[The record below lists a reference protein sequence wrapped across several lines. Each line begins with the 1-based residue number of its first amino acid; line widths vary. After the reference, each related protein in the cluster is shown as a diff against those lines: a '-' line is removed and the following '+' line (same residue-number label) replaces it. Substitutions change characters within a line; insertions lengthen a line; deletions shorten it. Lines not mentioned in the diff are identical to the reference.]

1 MEVVEGAN
9 VGLALWL
16 DVLDSG
22 VLIFILYLFF
32 TGKVMSSDTVDK
44 ILKEAEN
51 RTTKLG
57 KEISDGIE
65 TAVYQGSLRARDE
78 KDSQ

>member
-65 TAVYQGSLRARDE
+65 TAVYRGSLRARDE